1 MILRMIFLIFPKG
14 VDGRLLRKIMAESAE
29 STIDK
34 ALERLNVSRE
44 KEKIILK
51 REQETAVKELLAGR
65 DVMAILP
72 TGFGKSLIFTVFA
85 IAKEQLR
92 SEKTCVISRGSAAN
106 SHSTGTQYRQLCRLY
121 IMFQHTCS
129 EVINC

>member
-14 VDGRLLRKIMAESAE
+14 ADGRLLRKIMAESAA
-29 STIDK
+29 STINKALDK

-51 REQETAVKELLAGR
+51 REQETAVKELLAER

-92 SEKTCVISRGSAAN
+92 SEKTCVIVVSPLKA
-106 SHSTGTQYRQLCRLY
+106 
-121 IMFQHTCS
+121 
-129 EVINC
+129 